1 MNMNMNIINN
11 LSNALIAIDRMIE
24 MEQSVLPKVNK
35 VNGKYD
41 ISAAVIPFNGE
52 MKYVIALDNGM
63 YLSGYTK
70 FELETRIKRR
80 NKEVE
85 ELTGRQNADNEF
97 RMEVVEAM
105 EAEGIARHVAL
116 NRTSTHQGLMQ
127 CAKQYGVI

>member
-1 MNMNMNIINN
+1 
-11 LSNALIAIDRMIE
+11 
-24 MEQSVLPKVNK
+24 
-35 VNGKYD
+35 
-41 ISAAVIPFNGE
+41 

-116 NRTSTHQGLMQ
+116 NHTSTHQGLMQ